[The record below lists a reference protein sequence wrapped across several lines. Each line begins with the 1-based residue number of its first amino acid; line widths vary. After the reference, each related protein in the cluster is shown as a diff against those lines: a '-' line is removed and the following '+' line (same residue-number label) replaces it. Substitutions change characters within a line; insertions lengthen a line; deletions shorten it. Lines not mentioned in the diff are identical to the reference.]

1 MARKPIGIVV
11 DETEEKPQR
20 MRQPIGVVIEPEQPA
35 QPTQPAPV
43 QAGMIPSTQRQPLV
57 SEQPAQ
63 PAQPAA
69 QPQYRA
75 PGAGLSEYGML
86 PGVEIGQT
94 RYPGQV
100 PQIAVTPEREL
111 TTGSGGY
118 LSGVGKRALGL
129 GEIGLQGLTGGA
141 ADIAAGLGGIATAA
155 QQTAPGRM
163 AMNVLTM
170 GRAAGLGELQRRQ
183 AEAQP
188 ELGAQRAQQ
197 AVEQMQQALT
207 YEPRGMGAKEA
218 MGALGYAAEKAAPV
232 IVPAMKGF
240 EAAKEKA
247 GEIAGPTGAAIVGT
261 LPAAIAEIGV
271 MKIARGA
278 KKQLVKKLLKE
289 SAPEEVID
297 TATGAVKK
305 EVADAAAE
313 YGLKQI
319 EMLPLSG
326 EEVER
331 QARQIGKTVT
341 AGPFSKKAASDKLA
355 DMIKADPEIVKIAR
369 EFGVDENLP
378 TGVATRDYSHQ
389 RVVQGLSS
397 IAGSKQAERMHN
409 FTMDVAERAKNLID
423 EMGGTREKSELSDL
437 YRETGKKMLEDMG
450 EQTKRLYNEVNTQ
463 IVRRAGQ
470 KAVPIQAPNTIEYI
484 QDILEK
490 RGGKMQRLDP
500 LERELLNELS
510 PDAEPT
516 YDWLDQLRQDV
527 GAALEGK
534 KSDPAFA
541 DKDRDQLKALY
552 AVLSKD
558 QEKAAGDYG
567 LAETFNEAKALHA
580 TRMGIQDK
588 FIKTMGKE
596 LTGTISQKARQ
607 AIIALGRKDTK
618 QWDDL
623 VKNIPE
629 EMGPEFRKQI
639 IASSVYDAMIGSQAM
654 RGNISPGS
662 FSKFMQ
668 SMTDNKGARDRL
680 IREIGTENF
689 NKLNRFGKLVTQLH
703 RAASK
708 QEYTGKIMSVP
719 GAIDE
724 MESIAER
731 IYGKIPSGRQQRAME
746 TIFQG
751 QKTQKSEL
759 GDKLL
764 DSPAFR
770 DKVFKKALGQLDD
783 QQTAAIDK
791 VLMGNATFKEW
802 MATLGPNE
810 LKTLAAVGPL
820 GYVTGETIK
829 AGEQM
834 AQAEEAQQ

>member
-1 MARKPIGIVV
+1 MVREIGFVSAEPEEERRQPARRAPREIGEVV
-11 DETEEKPQR
+11 VEPQR
-20 MRQPIGVVIEPEQPA
+20 TQSERQA
-35 QPTQPAPV
+35 QWRP
-43 QAGMIPSTQRQPLV
+43 
-57 SEQPAQ
+57 
-63 PAQPAA
+63 
-69 QPQYRA
+69 
-75 PGAGLSEYGML
+75 PGAGMAEMGML
-86 PGVEIGQT
+86 PGVEISETQ
-94 RYPGQV
+94 YPGQV
-100 PQIAVTPEREL
+100 PQIQTTPEREL
-111 TTGSGGY
+111 TTESGGY
-118 LSGVGKRALGL
+118 WSGVGKRIAGL
-129 GEIGLQGLTGGA
+129 GEMALQGITGGA

-155 QQTAPGRM
+155 QQTAPGRA
-163 AMNVLTM
+163 AMNILTM
-170 GRAAGLGELQRRQ
+170 GAAGPAGEMQRRQ

-188 ELGAQRAQQ
+188 GQGAQRAAQTVERTQQ
-197 AVEQMQQALT
+197 AMT
-207 YEPRGMGAKEA
+207 YQPRGMGAAEA

-232 IVPAMKGF
+232 IKPAMRGF
-240 EAAKEKA
+240 EAAKEAA
-247 GEIAGPTGAAIVGT
+247 GEIAGPAGAALVGT
-261 LPAAIAEIGV
+261 LPAALAEVGAL
-271 MKIARGA
+271 KIAKNA
-278 KKQLVKKLLKE
+278 KKQIVKKLLRE
-289 SAPEEVID
+289 SSPDEMVDA
-297 TATGAVKK
+297 ATGALKSEVKN
-305 EVADAAAE
+305 AMAE
-313 YGLKQI
+313 HGLKEI

-326 EEVER
+326 AEVER

-341 AGPFSKKAASDKLA
+341 AGALRKKAASDKLA
-355 DMIKADPEIVKIAR
+355 EMIKADPEIVKIAR

-409 FTMDVAERAKNLID
+409 FTLDVAERAKKLID
-423 EMGGTREKSELSDL
+423 EMGGTRQKAELSDL

-450 EQTKRLYNEVNTQ
+450 EQTKRLYNEVNSQ

-470 KAVPIQAPNTIEYI
+470 KAVPIEAPNTIAYI
-484 QDILEK
+484 QDILER

-567 LAETFNEAKALHA
+567 LADTFNEAKALHA

-618 QWDDL
+618 QWDEL

-639 IASSVYDAMIGSQAM
+639 IASSIYDAMIGSQAM
-654 RGNISPGS
+654 RGNISPGA
-662 FSKFMQ
+662 FSKFMA
-668 SMTDNKGARDRL
+668 SMTDNKGARNRL

-719 GAIDE
+719 GVIDE
-724 MESIAER
+724 IESITQR
-731 IYGKIPSGRQQRAME
+731 VYGKIPAGRQQRAME

-751 QKTQKSEL
+751 QKTKKSEL
-759 GDKLL
+759 GDQLL
-764 DSPAFR
+764 DSPQFR

-783 QQTAAIDK
+783 QEITRADR

-802 MATLGPNE
+802 LETLGPNE
-810 LKTLAAVGPL
+810 LKTLMAVGPL
-820 GYVTGETIK
+820 GYLTGESIE
-829 AGEQM
+829 AGERL
-834 AQAEEAQQ
+834 AQEEEQQ